1 MARHIRSS
9 FAMEV
14 FDQSASQLRRLED
27 FLDIYLKHFSPKH
40 RTETNQFIHYQR
52 NPLTGRRLIY
62 FGLTY
67 RGEPCGFCVLMFYPA
82 SSIGVFDFIVI
93 SPTARGHG
101 AYFAF
106 ADLIAEYLEQKR
118 IIADYFIAEIIA
130 DDGVADPLTG
140 PQAIGRLVRL
150 QGFKRARIAY
160 YAPDPSI
167 VRGLADCRAA
177 LMIASNNE
185 RKTIPASELLRVFD
199 LIYFNHYL
207 LWYGPFLSEEERMRY
222 EAALTEERARFD
234 QRAKAHDP
242 IILNGMKDAEVRLEP
257 RSERH
262 HAVLIVLGVL
272 CAAVGVATVI
282 LPGIATGWVAIGL
295 AAIAVGAVAI
305 SRRLRRLIL
314 KLSGQL

>member
-1 MARHIRSS
+1 
-9 FAMEV
+9 MEV

-27 FLDIYLKHFSPKH
+27 FLDVYLKHFSPKH
-40 RTETNQFIHYQR
+40 RTATNQFIHYQR
-52 NPLTGRRLIY
+52 NPLPGRRLIY

-67 RGEPCGFCVLMFYPA
+67 RGAPCGFCVLMFYPA
-82 SSIGVFDFIVI
+82 SSMGVFDFIVV
-93 SPTARGHG
+93 SPTARGQG

-140 PQAIGRLVRL
+140 PQTIGRLVRM
-150 QGFKRARIAY
+150 QGFKRARIVY

-167 VRGLADCRAA
+167 VNGLAECKAA
-177 LMIASNNE
+177 LMIASSTE
-185 RKTIPASELLRVFD
+185 RTTIPAAELLRIFD
-199 LIYFNHYL
+199 LIYFTHYL
-207 LWYGPFLSEEERMRY
+207 LWYGPFLSESERKRY
-222 EAALTEERARFD
+222 ETVLGDERARFA

-242 IILNGMKDAEVRLEP
+242 VILNGMKEAEVRLEP

-262 HAVLIVLGVL
+262 HALLIVLGAL

-282 LPGIATGWVAIGL
+282 FPGIATGWVAIGL
-295 AAIAVGAVAI
+295 ATVTAFAVATN
-305 SRRLRRLIL
+305 RRLRRLIL
-314 KLSGQL
+314 RLSGQL